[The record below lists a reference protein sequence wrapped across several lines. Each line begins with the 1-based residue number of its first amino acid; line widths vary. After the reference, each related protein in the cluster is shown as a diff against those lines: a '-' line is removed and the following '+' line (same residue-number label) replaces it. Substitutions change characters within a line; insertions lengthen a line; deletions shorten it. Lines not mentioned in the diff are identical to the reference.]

1 VLKQLQI
8 SALFLRS
15 AGWGSGERIM
25 RKLLLSVALAV
36 MALPL
41 SGPASALEGPWC
53 AVLNFGGMGPAEKC
67 DMPSFEVC
75 RELAMQY
82 GTASFCRQ
90 NPGWPGYRQQ
100 GPQERSA
107 AHRKKRRHH
116 H

>member
-1 VLKQLQI
+1 
-8 SALFLRS
+8 
-15 AGWGSGERIM
+15 M
-25 RKLLLSVALAV
+25 RRLLLTATLAV
-36 MALPL
+36 TAVL
-41 SGPASALEGPWC
+41 SPVPGQAAEGPWC

-67 DMPSFEVC
+67 DLPSFEVC

-90 NPGWPGYRQQ
+90 NPGWPGYRPQ